1 MPFTND
7 PRPGLPLDLGENI
20 RQVVREL
27 LMSDEGRAL
36 IADMVRDAQAASFA
50 AAQAAGGALRQTP
63 PHITVLLGDRDIEP
77 THG

>member
-7 PRPGLPLDLGENI
+7 PQPGLPFDLGANI

-36 IADMVRDAQAASFA
+36 IIDAIRDAQAASFA
-50 AAQAAGGALRQTP
+50 AAQAAGAALAFEP
-63 PHITVLLGDRDIEP
+63 PHITVLLGDRNIEP